1 MTCQSAAL
9 CNNTTAG
16 PATLYAQAENR
27 APSIPET
34 RAKGQH
40 GPLDIS
46 YDNTSGCVMWG
57 RVGVSMWEKQKKQ
70 TK

>member
-46 YDNTSGCVMWG
+46 YDNTSGCVM
-57 RVGVSMWEKQKKQ
+57 
-70 TK
+70 

>member
-1 MTCQSAAL
+1 MTCQSVAL
-9 CNNTTAG
+9 CNNTAAG
-16 PATLYAQAENR
+16 LATLYFHAENG

-46 YDNTSGCVMWG
+46 YDNTPGCVM
-57 RVGVSMWEKQKKQ
+57 
-70 TK
+70 